1 MKRAENN
8 IYFATNDG
16 QGRGGTYVLRIR
28 VSKAT
33 SLVFGGFKRGKS
45 IDVPAGD
52 YVYVG
57 SAMSDSGSTCL
68 ARRLLRHATRTSG
81 QGHLIR
87 HSMLRL
93 FPELRIADEDIQ
105 PPIGK
110 KFKWNVDYILDLPFA
125 ELISV
130 YVLRSDLRL
139 EPIVGDLLEAD
150 PETSIIEKGL
160 GANDRPGS
168 TYLLRVDADEAW
180 WSELASR
187 LERTLI
193 DNENAHLARS

>member
-1 MKRAENN
+1 
-8 IYFATNDG
+8 
-16 QGRGGTYVLRIR
+16 
-28 VSKAT
+28 
-33 SLVFGGFKRGKS
+33 
-45 IDVPAGD
+45 
-52 YVYVG
+52 
-57 SAMSDSGSTCL
+57 
-68 ARRLLRHATRTSG
+68 
-81 QGHLIR
+81 
-87 HSMLRL
+87 MLRL